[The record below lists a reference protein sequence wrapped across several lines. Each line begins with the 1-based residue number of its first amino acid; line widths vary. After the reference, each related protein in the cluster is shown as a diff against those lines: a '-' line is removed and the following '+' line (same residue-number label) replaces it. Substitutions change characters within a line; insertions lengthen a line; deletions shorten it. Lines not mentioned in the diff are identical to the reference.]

1 MVWGTHRYI
10 YYEILWV
17 GTLFSDKPSGMQCRT
32 AKDPQGL
39 PFFNIFSVIF
49 PGRSK
54 GTVHV
59 FTVCIRTENQNQ
71 ASFSP
76 FGPHEVSVLIELTL
90 GHLRYHWTD
99 VPPQPNSPPDYVFRA
114 NQMHSQLYKRF
125 FLVKWLYTFGYGSNL
140 STSSSGWLSP
150 RLLQFG
156 GFIDTIWHI
165 IRYIT
170 IHHNT
175 ISLPFLNI
183 QTQRLRRN
191 WDGAS
196 LGSQVDS
203 SALGM
208 LRTELHV
215 LPVSPVQLFRNLYID
230 LSWYP
235 LQGEGRHLQESCG
248 DLSWKIT
255 GQTWGLQ

>member
-1 MVWGTHRYI
+1 MSRYPI
-10 YYEILWV
+10 FRQTQWNACNVRL
-17 GTLFSDKPSGMQCRT
+17 PRT
-32 AKDPQGL
+32 A
-39 PFFNIFSVIF
+39 IFSYF
-49 PGRSK
+49 SRNLSRALEGYCPCFHSLHSYWKSK
-54 GTVHV
+54 SSKL
-59 FTVCIRTENQNQ
+59 F
-71 ASFSP
+71 P

-114 NQMHSQLYKRF
+114 NQMHSQLYKCL

-156 GFIDTIWHI
+156 GFIDTIWYI

-196 LGSQVDS
+196 FGSQVDS

-230 LSWYP
+230 FSWYP

-255 GQTWGLQ
+255 GQIWGLQ